1 MFKPIKNFSEIMSI
15 NNGLYVFDIDE
26 TFMVFRGITG
36 AWWNK
41 EYKNLLSIYSPEKA
55 EQEMDKKFYKI
66 IQKEHPKPTDLKG
79 FKDIEKKAKV
89 LKNDIIFLT
98 ARTENYRDIT
108 LKQLEYVYPGINY
121 PVYFSSEKGKKIKE
135 ILENSEKKYEQV
147 VFVDDKD
154 YNINDVLIDNP
165 ETLCYLFDYREYIY
179 NFNNL

>member
-1 MFKPIKNFSEIMSI
+1 MSKSIKKFSEILPI
-15 NNGLYVFDIDE
+15 RNGLYVFDIDE

-41 EYKNLLSIYSPEKA
+41 EYKSLLSVYPKEKA
-55 EQEMDKKFYKI
+55 DREMDKQFYRI

-79 FKDIEKKAKV
+79 FKDIESKAK
-89 LKNDIIFLT
+89 LLNNDIIFLT

-121 PVYFSSEKGKKIKE
+121 PVYFSSEKGHKLKE
-135 ILENSEKKYEQV
+135 ILEKSDKNYEEV

-154 YNINDVLIDNP
+154 FNIKDVLKDNP
-165 ETLCYLFDYREYIY
+165 ETNCYMFDYREYIH